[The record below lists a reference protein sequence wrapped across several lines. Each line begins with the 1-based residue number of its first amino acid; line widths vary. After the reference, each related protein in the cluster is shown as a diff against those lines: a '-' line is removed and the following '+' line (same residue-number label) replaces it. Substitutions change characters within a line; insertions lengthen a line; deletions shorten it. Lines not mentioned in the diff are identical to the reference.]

1 MRDEMG
7 TMRLTAPTRKPG
19 VDTEVIEI
27 TATRRPAL
35 YSAKYLTPDT
45 YLRIHASATQP
56 SEPLALARMSSGT
69 SVPAP
74 TNTPPAAALTSDAS
88 DERRRLA
95 ARVLADSL
103 LLGIVGDAL
112 LRTQFWG
119 ANMTLWSIAIVV
131 ALVTL
136 ARRRY
141 DTIPT
146 DARWL
151 MMPAVAIALMFT
163 WRDADSLAAYNTL
176 AVAGTIALLASAV
189 AAGPTST
196 VIDSR
201 LRDLIQRAVNVGIG
215 ALFGMLPL
223 VFSDVSF
230 RQVTNA
236 RGAGRVIAGVR
247 AALIAIPLL
256 LVFGGLFASA
266 DPVFARIISDAFRID
281 TELVASHLL
290 LIGFLSWVIGGVL
303 RSALLATARSRF
315 TVPFP
320 DGALGLTE
328 VSVALGSL
336 VLLFA
341 AFVAVQ
347 ARYFFGGQALVQ
359 QTAGMSYADYAR
371 HGFFELVTV
380 AALVLPVLLSAN
392 ALLRR
397 DTPRAALVYR
407 ALASTLLVLLAVI
420 MYSAIARMR
429 LYQSVYG
436 LSTDRLYATVFMAWL
451 AVVFGWFAVT
461 VLRGREKPFVAGLL
475 VSGWGTL
482 IALNVA
488 DPAGLVARGN
498 IARAERGKALDVP
511 YIASLGADAAPALVN
526 YLVRQP
532 LTPPAGWAP
541 QAPQTSGASV
551 APTPTTR
558 AAADSLTGRSDF
570 TARCQAAR
578 RLLNQWGSNTTRDWR
593 GWNLGSTNARRVV
606 RANEASLRTL
616 GGKETDGTN
625 YIRCAEAPAPL
636 PAPTN

>member
-1 MRDEMG
+1 
-7 TMRLTAPTRKPG
+7 
-19 VDTEVIEI
+19 VVSEI
-27 TATRRPAL
+27 TAAWVILL
-35 YSAKYLTPDT
+35 YNAKYLTFDT
-45 YLRIHASATQP
+45 YLRIHRQQAQP
-56 SEPLALARMSSGT
+56 SEPQALARMSSAT
-69 SVPAP
+69 SVPVP
-74 TNTPPAAALTSDAS
+74 PNTPPTAALTSDAS

-119 ANMTLWSIAIVV
+119 VNMTLWSVAIVV
-131 ALVTL
+131 ALATL

-151 MMPAVAIALMFT
+151 IMPVVAVALMFA
-163 WRDADSLAAYNTL
+163 WRDSDSLKAYNTL

-189 AAGPTST
+189 AAGPVST
-196 VIDSR
+196 IVDSR
-201 LRDLIQRAVNVGIG
+201 IRDLIQRGVNVGMG
-215 ALFGMLPL
+215 AMVGMLPL

-230 RQVTNA
+230 RHVKNA
-236 RGAGRVIAGVR
+236 RGAGRIIAGVR

-266 DPVFARIISDAFRID
+266 DPVFARILSDAFRID

-290 LIGFLSWVIGGVL
+290 TIGFLSWVVGGLL
-303 RSALLATARSRF
+303 RSALLSTARTRL
-315 TVPFP
+315 TVSFP

-347 ARYFFGGQALVQ
+347 ARYFFGGEALVQ

-407 ALASTLLVLLAVI
+407 TLASTLLVLLAVI

-436 LSTDRLYATVFMAWL
+436 LSTDRLYATVFMGWL
-451 AVVFGWFAVT
+451 ALVFGWFAMT
-461 VLRGREKPFVAGLL
+461 VLRGREKPFLAGLL
-475 VSGWGTL
+475 VSAWGTL

-511 YIASLGADAAPALVN
+511 YIASLGADAAPVLVN

-532 LTPPAGWAP
+532 LTAPAGWAP
-541 QAPQTSGASV
+541 PAPPGPGTSV
-551 APTPTTR
+551 APTGTTQ
-558 AAADSLTGRSDF
+558 AAAASLTGRSDF

-578 RLLNQWGSNTTRDWR
+578 RLLNEWGSNTARDWR

-616 GGKETDGTN
+616 AGKETDGTN
-625 YIRCAEAPAPL
+625 YIRCAEAPAL
-636 PAPTN
+636 VPAPTN